1 MTPFKP
7 SVQRLVFFPS
17 LIPFRHCLS
26 QSLDLT
32 TPWEALSHSWLFPL
46 LFAPN
51 SLNLKVKPVFTLKH
65 PIFFLVWTH
74 TWLFSLT
81 LTVSKPC
88 CNYSLQETVPH
99 LLFASI
105 KSKFHAA
112 ASSVSVYLIMLSFY
126 MITPQRLLSECVLN
140 SKLSHL
146 LYNILWIAET
156 AFLSSLISCCSKI
169 VFYIFAALN
178 GWFRIRTIRL
188 CFSLGFAPAVF
199 YPTPPPSFLQLS
211 A

>member
-1 MTPFKP
+1 MFVGPRSCHCSPGSQCKRDAAACGASQPVWPPFKP

-99 LLFASI
+99 LLFCLHQI
-105 KSKFHAA
+105 QVPR
-112 ASSVSVYLIMLSFY
+112 SSQLCLCVSDYAVLLHDNPPK
-126 MITPQRLLSECVLN
+126 TPQRVCV
-140 SKLSHL
+140 KL
-146 LYNILWIAET
+146 
-156 AFLSSLISCCSKI
+156 
-169 VFYIFAALN
+169 
-178 GWFRIRTIRL
+178 
-188 CFSLGFAPAVF
+188 
-199 YPTPPPSFLQLS
+199 
-211 A
+211 